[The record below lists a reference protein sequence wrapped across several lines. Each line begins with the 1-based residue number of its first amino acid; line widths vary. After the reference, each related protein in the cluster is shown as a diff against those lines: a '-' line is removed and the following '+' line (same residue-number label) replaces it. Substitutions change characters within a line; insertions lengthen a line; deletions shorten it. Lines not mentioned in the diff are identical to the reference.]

1 LGARRQARIDA
12 LAQEIGGTAR
22 ALPLDV
28 TDQPSVDR
36 FCDELGE
43 GCRLLVNCAGGAFGA
58 EPVARADDDHWGA
71 MWDTNVMGLVRMTRA
86 LLPRLLASGD
96 GHIVNMGSVAGFE
109 PYASGGG
116 YNAAK
121 HGARAVTDV
130 LRIELVGQP
139 IRVSE
144 IDPGLVRTEF
154 SLVRFDGDQARAD
167 AVYEGLEPSPPRRQR
182 GSSGRRGARLR
193 CLGDL
198 DGRLQRRRRQ
208 VVRVTSVVRVHPVR
222 PLLQLLG
229 LERARALAQGER
241 RRPQQGPAPAPTSR
255 DAASLGVSDSVREC
269 RRP

>member
-1 LGARRQARIDA
+1 MTGTRGTAVITGASSGIGAASARRLAAEGFDVVLGARRQARIDA

-22 ALPLDV
+22 AFPLDV

-167 AVYEGLEPSPPRRQR
+167 AVYEGLVPLTAEDVADVVAFVATRPSHV
-182 GSSGRRGARLR
+182 
-193 CLGDL
+193 DI
-198 DGRLQRRRRQ
+198 DQ
-208 VVRVTSVVRVHPVR
+208 VVLRPRAQARVWLVH
-222 PLLQLLG
+222 
-229 LERARALAQGER
+229 
-241 RRPQQGPAPAPTSR
+241 R
-255 DAASLGVSDSVREC
+255 DTPDR
-269 RRP
+269 